1 MATTS
6 KPICPQCKSP
16 LRLHELAVPRPG
28 PVSSSRLVPKK
39 QWVCSNEDCMYTASQ
54 HVHALSR

>member
-1 MATTS
+1 MTNPNPT
-6 KPICPQCKSP
+6 CPQCKAP
-16 LRLHELAVPRPG
+16 LKLHELAVPRPV
-28 PVSSSRLVPKK
+28 PSSTSRLVPKR